1 MMSEVEHNFEEVI
14 IDVDSIVYQIAFTTP
29 SPALA
34 KKALDNF
41 IKDIIETTDSGS
53 ALIFMKGSNNFR
65 YICDPEYKNTR
76 KDTIEP
82 EIKERIEKLYE
93 YAEEF
98 CTKGEDGEADDYCSI
113 YAKKAL
119 DEGRPYV
126 VAHIDKDLNCIPGWH
141 YNFRKKEFYFMDDS
155 EAYRFLMMQVLTGDA
170 TDNIHGLRGV
180 GEKTAIKLTKDTPN
194 NLLWNKVIEIWKT
207 KQPETWE
214 NNFLKCANCIYMR
227 ESLDDLR
234 HLNFE
239 ELKERLT
246 WNTDT
251 GTLSQTDQTMPLD
264 SSTMSKTS
272 NQDADTSAESS

>member
-1 MMSEVEHNFEEVI
+1 MEHNFEEVI

-34 KKALDNF
+34 KKYLDNY
-41 IKDIIETTDSGS
+41 IKEIIENTDSTD
-53 ALIFMKGSNNFR
+53 ALIFMKGANNFR
-65 YICDPEYKNTR
+65 FISDPEYKNTR

-93 YAEEF
+93 YAREF
-98 CTKGEDGEADDYCSI
+98 CTEGTDGEADDYCAI
-113 YAKKAL
+113 YAKDAL
-119 DEGRPYV
+119 DAERTYI

-141 YNFRKKEFYFMDDS
+141 YNFRKKEFYFMDES
-155 EAYRFLMMQVLTGDA
+155 QAYRFLMMQVLTGDA
-170 TDNIHGLRGV
+170 TDNIQGLRGV

-194 NLLWNKVIEIWKT
+194 SLLWNKVIEIWKA

-227 ESLDDLR
+227 ERLEDLR
-234 HLNFE
+234 PLNFE

-246 WNTDT
+246 WTMTTDT
-251 GTLSQTDQTMPLD
+251 GTPSQTDPTTPLD
-264 SSTMSKTS
+264 LSTTLKTLK
-272 NQDADTSAESS
+272 QEDDTSEESN

>member
-1 MMSEVEHNFEEVI
+1 MDDKNFHKVI
-14 IDVDSIVYQIAFTTP
+14 IDIDSIIYQIAFTTP

-34 KKALDNF
+34 KKALDAF
-41 IKDIIETTDSGS
+41 IKDIIETTDSS
-53 ALIFMKGSNNFR
+53 EAFIFMKGSNNFR

-93 YAEEF
+93 YAREF
-98 CTKGEDGEADDYCSI
+98 CTEGTDGEADDYCSI
-113 YAKKAL
+113 YAKEAL
-119 DEGRPYV
+119 DAGENYV
-126 VAHIDKDLNCIPGWH
+126 VSHIDKDLNCIPGWH

-155 EAYRFLMMQVLTGDA
+155 EAYRFLMMQLLTGDA
-170 TDNIHGLRGV
+170 TDNIQGIRGV

-194 NLLWNKVIEIWKT
+194 NLLWDKVIDIWKA

-227 ESLDDLR
+227 ERLDDLR
-234 HLNFE
+234 PLNME

-246 WNTDT
+246 WTTTDT
-251 GTLSQTDQTMPLD
+251 GTLSQSDQPTHSDL
-264 SSTMSKTS
+264 STTSKTS
-272 NQDADTSAESS
+272 KQEDDTLEESN